1 MPEHAAPDL
10 ALRDAPSPL
19 LHPALDLPRIRH
31 AFFTRE
37 GGVSNGIYASLNG
50 GQGSAD
56 DPGRVREN
64 RRRMADL
71 MGVHRERFVTC
82 YQVHS
87 PDVVKVKEP
96 WTRETAPKADAMV
109 TAERGLAIAV
119 STADCGPVLF
129 ADSAAGVIGAAHAG
143 WKGAFTGVLE
153 ATLAAMERLGASRS
167 STVAVLGPMI
177 SRAQYEVGPEFVERF
192 VSADKANG
200 VFFAASEKPGHS
212 MFDLPAYIAARLD
225 AAGIGA
231 FHDMAL
237 CTYGDEGRFF
247 SYRRSTHRGEPDYGR
262 LLHAI
267 ALS

>member
-1 MPEHAAPDL
+1 MPEHATPDL
-10 ALRDAPSPL
+10 AVRDAPSPL
-19 LHPALDLPRIRH
+19 VHPALDLPGVRH

-37 GGVSNGIYASLNG
+37 GGVSGGIYASLNG

-56 DPGRVREN
+56 DPGCVREN
-64 RRRMADL
+64 RGRMADL
-71 MGVHRERFVTC
+71 MNVPRERFVTC

-87 PDVVKVKEP
+87 PDVVTVKAP
-96 WTRETAPKADAMV
+96 WTREAAPKADAMV

-119 STADCGPVLF
+119 STADCAPVLF
-129 ADSAAGVIGAAHAG
+129 ADSPAGVIGAAHAG
-143 WKGAFTGVLE
+143 WKGAFSGVLE

-167 STVAVLGPMI
+167 RTVAVLGPTI
-177 SRAQYEVGPEFVERF
+177 SPAHYEVGPEFVERF
-192 VSADKANG
+192 ISADKSNG
-200 VFFAASEKPGHS
+200 AFFTASERQGHS

-225 AAGIGA
+225 DAGIGG

>member
-1 MPEHAAPDL
+1 MPEHATPDL
-10 ALRDAPSPL
+10 AVRDAPSPL
-19 LHPALDLPRIRH
+19 VHPALDLPAIRH

-37 GGVSNGIYASLNG
+37 GGVSGGIYASLNG

-56 DPGRVREN
+56 DPGCVREN
-64 RRRMADL
+64 RGRMADL
-71 MGVHRERFVTC
+71 LGVSRERFVTC

-87 PDVVKVKEP
+87 PDVITVKAP
-96 WTRETAPKADAMV
+96 WTRQAAPKADAMV

-129 ADSAAGVIGAAHAG
+129 ADGAAGVIGAAHAG

-153 ATLAAMERLGASRS
+153 ATLAAMERLGASRGG
-167 STVAVLGPMI
+167 TVAVLGPMI
-177 SRAQYEVGPEFVERF
+177 SRAHYEVGPEFVERF
-192 VSADKANG
+192 VATDTANRAFFVPSAN
-200 VFFAASEKPGHS
+200 PGRS
-212 MFDLPAYIAARLD
+212 MFDLPAYIAARLH
-225 AAGIGA
+225 AAGIGR

-237 CTYGDEGRFF
+237 CTYGDEARFF
-247 SYRRSTHRGEPDYGR
+247 SYRRSTHRGETDYGR

>member
-1 MPEHAAPDL
+1 
-10 ALRDAPSPL
+10 
-19 LHPALDLPRIRH
+19 
-31 AFFTRE
+31 
-37 GGVSNGIYASLNG
+37 
-50 GQGSAD
+50 
-56 DPGRVREN
+56 
-64 RRRMADL
+64 
-71 MGVHRERFVTC
+71 
-82 YQVHS
+82 
-87 PDVVKVKEP
+87 
-96 WTRETAPKADAMV
+96 MV